1 MLNKKIVFLLTNVLC
16 ELKDK
21 IQSVMHTTIYL
32 SLCLLFSTTFLFS
45 QKKPLDH
52 SVYDSWKSLSNTS
65 ISNDGR
71 IVGTLIAPQEGD
83 TTLFLQDTG
92 NNRTLTI
99 ARVKSFTLSPAGR
112 WTVGLIK
119 APFAVRRQARIDRKK
134 AEEMPA
140 DSLLI
145 VDNRTF
151 AIQKIP
157 GVKSFKTAQ
166 EFDSHVAYTI
176 DAPKDTIRKA
186 DKEKPKEMLILHNIL
201 TQQEDTFR
209 NAKEYLFNKFE
220 HAFAVSIQPDKKD
233 STDVPRV
240 VFIDLR
246 NNSQK
251 TISTDKMEYKSLAF
265 DEPGSQLTYLATS
278 DTSKVKQ
285 QVFDLR
291 YFKSGSDSAII
302 IADRNASGMPE
313 GWIFNEHAS
322 PSFSKDGKRILIG
335 VAPKQAPKDTTIVDF
350 EMASLDIWHW
360 QDRLIPPQQLAELKQ
375 EEKRTYTGVVDP
387 MRKDNFLPVA
397 GVQMPSVTVS
407 DEGNGRY
414 ALLWSDLPYQTESQ
428 WNISSR
434 YDAWIM
440 DLADNSLHPVGQP
453 LSGRPMLSP
462 KGNYT
467 LWWDAA
473 QRHWFAY
480 DNREKTMK
488 NLTID
493 IPVNFWDE
501 KHDTPSYPG
510 PYGIAAW
517 GENDGYVMI
526 NDAFDIWKI
535 DPKGE
540 KKAENITLHVGRS
553 DSVTFRYLNTDPEKR
568 FIESDDLLLLTAF
581 DNRSKE
587 AGFYTLAQKGRQPLK
602 KRVLEGFT
610 FTSVS
615 KAKEE
620 DIFLFQKSNFQTSPD
635 LYVTRDYWKSSEKL
649 TRINPQM
656 QDYNWGTAELFSWTS
671 FTGVPLQGILYKPED
686 FDPARKYP
694 VIIYFY
700 EKHSDDLY
708 RWFTPTPSR
717 STINIPFFVS
727 RGYLV
732 LTPDIHYTVGQPG
745 RDAYNAVVAGAEALA
760 KNNWVDAANMAI
772 QGQSWGGYQVAYL
785 VTQTN
790 MFKAAAAGAPVSN
803 MTSAY
808 GGIRWESG
816 RSRQFQYEQ
825 TQSRIGAAMSDSLRL
840 YIDNSP
846 VFFADKVETPLL
858 IMHNDKDGAV
868 PWYQGI
874 ELFMTLRRLGK
885 PVWMLQYNGEDHNLV
900 HRRNSKDLS
909 IRLQQFFDNY
919 LKGDP
924 APVWMTKGVPA
935 LEKGKT
941 WGYEIEK

>member
-1 MLNKKIVFLLTNVLC
+1 
-16 ELKDK
+16 
-21 IQSVMHTTIYL
+21 MHKSIYWT
-32 SLCLLFSTTFLFS
+32 LCLLSSTAFLFA

-52 SVYDSWKSLSNTS
+52 SVYDSWKSLSNIT
-65 ISNDGR
+65 ISDDGGM
-71 IVGTLIAPQEGD
+71 VGALIAPQEGD
-83 TTLFLQDTG
+83 TTLFLQDAN

-99 ARVKSFTLSPAGR
+99 DRVKNFTLSPAGR
-112 WTVGLIK
+112 WTVGVIK

-134 AEEMPA
+134 AEDMPE

-145 VDNRTF
+145 VDNLTF

-166 EFDSHVAYTI
+166 ELDSHVAYTI
-176 DAPKDTIRKA
+176 DSPKDTTRNVSAANDSTRKA
-186 DKEKPKEMLILHNIL
+186 DKEKPKELLILRNMV

-209 NAKEYLFNKFE
+209 NAREYLFSKFE

-233 STDVPRV
+233 STDFPRV
-240 VFIDLR
+240 LFIDLK
-246 NNSQK
+246 NNSRK
-251 TISTDKMEYKSLAF
+251 TFSHDKKEYKSLAF
-265 DEPGSQLTYLATS
+265 DETGTQLTYLATG

-291 YFKSGSDSAII
+291 YFKNGSDSAVI
-302 IADRNASGMPE
+302 IADRNTSGMPE

-335 VAPKQAPKDTTIVDF
+335 VAPERPPKDTSIVDF

-360 QDRLIPPQQLAELKQ
+360 QDRLIQPQQLVELKQ
-375 EEKRTYTGVVDP
+375 EEKRTYTGIVDP
-387 MRKDNFLPVA
+387 ASMNQFLPVA
-397 GVQMPSVTVS
+397 GLEMPSATVA
-407 DEGNGRY
+407 DEGNGRF
-414 ALLWSDLPYQTESQ
+414 ALLWSDLPYQLESQ
-428 WNISSR
+428 WDVTPR
-434 YDAWIM
+434 YDVWIM
-440 DLADNSLHPVGQP
+440 DLADSSLQVVGQP
-453 LSGRPMLSP
+453 LPGRPLLSP

-467 LWWDAA
+467 IWWDAV

-488 NLTID
+488 NLTAD
-493 IPVNFWDE
+493 IPVNFWNE
-501 KHDTPSYPG
+501 KHDTPSHPG
-510 PYGIAAW
+510 PYGIASW
-517 GENDGYVMI
+517 VENDEYVLI

-540 KKAENITLHVGRS
+540 KKAENITRHAGRT
-553 DSVTFRYLNTDPEKR
+553 DSITFRYLNTDPEKR
-568 FIESDDLLLLTAF
+568 FIEPEDLLLLTAF
-581 DNRSKE
+581 DNKSKE
-587 AGFYTLAQKGRQPLK
+587 SGFYTLAQKGRQPLR
-602 KRVLEGFT
+602 KRVLERYT
-610 FTSVS
+610 FTSLS
-615 KAKEE
+615 KAKDE
-620 DIFLFQKSNFQTSPD
+620 DIFLFQKSNFLTAPD
-635 LYVTRDYWKSSEKL
+635 LYVTGDFWKSSERL
-649 TRINPQM
+649 TRINPQKE
-656 QDYNWGTAELFSWTS
+656 DYNWGTAELFSWTS
-671 FTGVPLQGILYKPED
+671 FSGVPLQGILYKPED
-686 FDPARKYP
+686 FDPTRKYP

-708 RWFTPTPSR
+708 RWFTPAPSR
-717 STINIPFFVS
+717 SVINIPFFVS

-732 LTPDIHYTVGQPG
+732 FTPDIHYTVGQPG
-745 RDAYNAVVAGAEALA
+745 WDAYNAVVSGAEALA

-790 MFKAAAAGAPVSN
+790 LFKAAGAGAPVSN

-825 TQSRIGAAMSDSLRL
+825 TQSRLGLPMSDSLQL
-840 YIDNSP
+840 YLNNSP

-885 PVWMLQYNGEDHNLV
+885 PVWMLQYNGEDHNLEQ
-900 HRRNSKDLS
+900 RRNSKDLS
-909 IRLQQFFDNY
+909 IRLQQFFDHY

-924 APVWMTKGVPA
+924 APVWMTRGVPA
-935 LEKGKT
+935 TEKGKT
-941 WGYEIEK
+941 WGYETDDK